1 MPMAEAEMKVA
12 GRGERRAMDSTSSRV
27 SWTRLSR
34 ILRLAWGGPALGYRF
49 TGQVHHGVHCRQA
62 GARPEIDRLD
72 GMAGRDEPGRQ
83 RTPEETA
90 GSGEGDLHSPILMPV
105 GSQPLQ

>member
-12 GRGERRAMDSTSSRV
+12 GRGDSA
-27 SWTRLSR
+27 LG
-34 ILRLAWGGPALGYRF
+34 LGGPALGYRF